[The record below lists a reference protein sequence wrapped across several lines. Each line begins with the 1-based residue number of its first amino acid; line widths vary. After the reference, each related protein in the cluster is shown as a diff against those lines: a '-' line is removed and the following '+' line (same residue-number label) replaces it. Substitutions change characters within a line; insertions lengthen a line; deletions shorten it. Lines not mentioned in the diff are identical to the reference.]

1 MSLTRRSQDFIRKN
15 LTLEDVLPTRM
26 PVYVNSVAYLFG
38 AAALMGFFLLIVT
51 GLVMALF
58 GPNWYHLSATG
69 HFVNSLHFWST
80 QIFFLAV
87 ILHLATKFFMAAW
100 RDKRWKTWVLGSLS
114 FSAFIVTGL
123 TGFLLQSSFD
133 SQWIAVQAKDA
144 MNAMGI
150 GAWFNTANVG
160 QMLTMHI
167 AVLPVVGLILVGAH
181 LFFVRRDS
189 PVKPLPKKRRRDE
202 RKV

>member
-58 GPNWYHLSATG
+58 GPNWYHLSGTG

-80 QIFFLAV
+80 QIFFLAI

>member
-1 MSLTRRSQDFIRKN
+1 MSLTRRSQDFLGRN

-26 PVYVNSVAYLFG
+26 PIYVNSVSYLFG

-58 GPNWYHLSATG
+58 GPNWYHSSATG

-80 QIFFLAV
+80 QIFFLAI

-100 RDKRWKTWVLGSLS
+100 REKRWKTWVLGSLS
-114 FSAFIVTGL
+114 FGAFIVTGL

-167 AVLPVVGLILVGAH
+167 AVLPVVGLILVGVH

-189 PVKPLPKKRRRDE
+189 PVKPLSPKRRRDE
-202 RKV
+202 R